1 MNNAEIK
8 IRLIEESDIPEIAR
22 VYSNSF
28 NQVGLGSNWGK
39 ENSEAYINY
48 CYHHQPD
55 LFFVAS
61 AKDKLVGGIVAFVK
75 PWVEGLDLVETAVF
89 VDPAFQGQGAAI
101 GLMKALLKK
110 GIDKYKVER
119 FAGIANGVK
128 DFPMKWYKTIGLNPT
143 DWVYTQGDAKEILAK
158 LENGQN
164 Q

>member
-1 MNNAEIK
+1 M
-8 IRLIEESDIPEIAR
+8 
-22 VYSNSF
+22 
-28 NQVGLGSNWGK
+28 
-39 ENSEAYINY
+39 
-48 CYHHQPD
+48 
-55 LFFVAS
+55 
-61 AKDKLVGGIVAFVK
+61 AFVK